1 MNHINLKISKQGLL
15 LFAYGSVISIIS
27 FLFIFALEYS
37 TNNFSFNTS
46 LSWIK
51 ILQATF
57 YCLFVAIIEEYIF
70 RYLFLKRWLTNKSKP
85 FNKNVLLLGLISSL
99 IFGFLHLKLDQFP
112 FFQINITLSGI
123 SMFYAAFRFR
133 MISIA
138 IGMHFSWN
146 FIQGVIFP
154 FQGSGSDLESFFIMK
169 NEAMVYPEVSSYI
182 IVSVILEIIII
193 TLLSWVN
200 SSYRAKNDTTNKIF
214 KFGSSSICI

>member
-1 MNHINLKISKQGLL
+1 
-15 LFAYGSVISIIS
+15 
-27 FLFIFALEYS
+27 
-37 TNNFSFNTS
+37 
-46 LSWIK
+46 
-51 ILQATF
+51 
-57 YCLFVAIIEEYIF
+57 
-70 RYLFLKRWLTNKSKP
+70 
-85 FNKNVLLLGLISSL
+85 
-99 IFGFLHLKLDQFP
+99 
-112 FFQINITLSGI
+112 
-123 SMFYAAFRFR
+123 MFYAAFRFR

>member
-1 MNHINLKISKQGLL
+1 MNRMSLKNSTQGLL
-15 LFAYGSVISIIS
+15 VFGYGSLISIIS
-27 FLFIFALEYS
+27 FLFICVLEYS
-37 TNNFSFNTS
+37 TNNFSFNIS

-70 RYLFLKRWLTNKSKP
+70 RYLFLKRWLTSKNKP
-85 FNKNVLLLGLISSL
+85 FNKNVLYLGLISSL
-99 IFGFLHLKLDQFP
+99 IFGFLHLKLDAFP
-112 FFQINITLSGI
+112 LFQINITLSGI

-154 FQGSGSDLESFFIMK
+154 FQGSGSGLESVFIMENK
-169 NEAMVYPEVSSYI
+169 AMMYPEGSSYI
-182 IVSVILEIIII
+182 VIAVLLEILLI
-193 TLLSWVN
+193 TLLSRVG
-200 SSYRAKNDTTNKIF
+200 SFSKPDSYIIYTTQF
-214 KFGSSSICI
+214 